1 MQIHISWQWGIHEIS
16 YGRTKHMEKCKYWGI
31 HLISYVRFP
40 TAFVR
45 ITYHIHTIWLLH
57 ICSHVSLLRKR
68 SPTLMNRHSILLS
81 LSYSA
86 SSCKNSFGHRV
97 NTMIEL
103 VTSHNI
109 PTFVIISEKEAP
121 WIPLRKIG
129 RLRRRNWRHLI
140 CKLFFMILYMYGLN
154 DTCVFLWMTNILV
167 FECMSYDFVWIMLW
181 WLLYEI
187 YYLW

>member
-1 MQIHISWQWGIHEIS
+1 MHCGYYVCRYISAGSGVYTRFPTEEPSIWKNVSIG
-16 YGRTKHMEKCKYWGI
+16 GI

-45 ITYHIHTIWLLH
+45 ITYHIRTIWLLH
-57 ICSHVSLLRKR
+57 ICSHVSLPRKR

-129 RLRRRNWRHLI
+129 RLRRRN
-140 CKLFFMILYMYGLN
+140 
-154 DTCVFLWMTNILV
+154 
-167 FECMSYDFVWIMLW
+167 
-181 WLLYEI
+181 
-187 YYLW
+187 

>member
-1 MQIHISWQWGIHEIS
+1 MHCGYYVCRYISAGSGVYTRFPTEEPSIW
-16 YGRTKHMEKCKYWGI
+16 KN
-31 HLISYVRFP
+31 VRFP

-45 ITYHIHTIWLLH
+45 ITYHIRNIWLLH
-57 ICSHVSLLRKR
+57 ICSQVSLPRKG

-103 VTSHNI
+103 VTSHYI
-109 PTFVIISEKEAP
+109 PTFVIISEMEAP

-129 RLRRRNWRHLI
+129 RLRRIN
-140 CKLFFMILYMYGLN
+140 
-154 DTCVFLWMTNILV
+154 
-167 FECMSYDFVWIMLW
+167 
-181 WLLYEI
+181 
-187 YYLW
+187 